1 MSMISKTV
9 TAIAFASAASFANA
23 NLLTNGDFE
32 ANVGLSGT
40 NWGVYQSI
48 DGWNKFDGPGIEVQR
63 NTVIAA
69 QSGNQYVELDSHY
82 NSSMYQEIGG
92 LTVGGAY
99 ELSFWYHAR
108 TNNGYND
115 NGINVYWGDYLP
127 GDVAVSIDGLRQVN
141 TPGWIE
147 QTVKLVASA
156 ETMFLMFAATG
167 YSNSLGG
174 FVDNVSLTAVPEP
187 GTLALFG
194 LGLMGL
200 VLARRQQKA
209 A

>member
-1 MSMISKTV
+1 M
-9 TAIAFASAASFANA
+9 
-23 NLLTNGDFE
+23 
-32 ANVGLSGT
+32 
-40 NWGVYQSI
+40 
-48 DGWNKFDGPGIEVQR
+48 
-63 NTVIAA
+63 IAA

-82 NSSMYQEIGG
+82 NSSMYQEISG

-127 GDVAVSIDGLRQVN
+127 GDVAVSIDGMKQVN

>member
-1 MSMISKTV
+1 
-9 TAIAFASAASFANA
+9 
-23 NLLTNGDFE
+23 
-32 ANVGLSGT
+32 
-40 NWGVYQSI
+40 
-48 DGWNKFDGPGIEVQR
+48 GPGIEVQR

-69 QSGNQYVELDSHY
+69 QSGNQYVELDAHY

-92 LTVGGAY
+92 VTVGGAY

-108 TNNGYND
+108 TNNDYND

>member
-32 ANVGLSGT
+32 ASVGLSGT

-48 DGWNKFDGPGIEVQR
+48 EGWNKFDGPGIEVQR

-108 TNNGYND
+108 TNNDYND

-127 GDVAVSIDGLRQVN
+127 GDVVVSIDGLRQVN

>member
-32 ANVGLSGT
+32 ASVGLSGT

>member
-108 TNNGYND
+108 TNNDYND

>member
-40 NWGVYQSI
+40 NWGIYQSI

-92 LTVGGAY
+92 LTVGSAY

>member
-1 MSMISKTV
+1 MSMISKTL
-9 TAIAFASAASFANA
+9 TAIAFASAATFANA

-40 NWGVYQSI
+40 SWGVYQSI
-48 DGWNKFDGPGIEVQR
+48 DGWNKFDGPGIEIQR
-63 NTVIAA
+63 NTVVAA

-82 NSSMYQEIGG
+82 NSSMYQIVSG
-92 LTVGGAY
+92 LNVGGAY
-99 ELSFWYHAR
+99 ELNFWYHAR

-115 NGINVYWGDYLP
+115 NGIAVYWGEYLP
-127 GDVAVSIDGLRQVN
+127 GDVALSIDHLKQVN

-147 QTVKLVASA
+147 QTVKLIASA
-156 ETMFLMFAATG
+156 ETMYLMFAATG

-200 VLARRQQKA
+200 VLARRQQKTA
-209 A
+209 

>member
-40 NWGVYQSI
+40 NWGIYQSI